1 MIDHQ
6 RSFVKDD
13 KDGIEDNLE
22 GISACN
28 ILLLQPPETF
38 EPMTAVLK
46 SLQAKLQESYGED
59 DGPME
64 VCIEGR

>member
-1 MIDHQ
+1 M
-6 RSFVKDD
+6 KED

-22 GISACN
+22 EISARY

-38 EPMTAVLK
+38 EPMIAVLK
-46 SLQAKLQESYGED
+46 SLQAKLQETYGED